1 MTRHTFISAVFI
13 LFYWSR
19 LKKTEVRE
27 KKKKM
32 NNNSTE
38 MNHSGLEEE
47 DEGEVFL
54 GESDVLHEIDVDEEG
69 SYFFR
74 LFFNRL
80 YVCMYTCVTLL
91 LSIQIFLR
99 QMMMIW
105 TMMVKNLVKDSSS
118 LLFPQILI

>member
-1 MTRHTFISAVFI
+1 
-13 LFYWSR
+13 
-19 LKKTEVRE
+19 
-27 KKKKM
+27 M

-69 SYFFR
+69 SYFVFIYSSIV
-74 LFFNRL
+74 L

-105 TMMVKNLVKDSSS
+105 MMMVKNLVKDSSS